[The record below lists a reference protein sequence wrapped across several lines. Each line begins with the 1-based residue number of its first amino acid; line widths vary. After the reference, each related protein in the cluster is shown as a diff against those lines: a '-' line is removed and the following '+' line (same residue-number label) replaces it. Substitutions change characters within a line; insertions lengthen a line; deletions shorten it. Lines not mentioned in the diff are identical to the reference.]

1 MRILRY
7 FASRYRTQSLVVL
20 SCILLSGVLGG
31 LGISAM
37 LPVLTIAIGG
47 SSGAPSSETAETSTL
62 GATVDSALETLGI
75 EPTLQV
81 LLPLIV
87 ILFWMKAGIILFAK
101 RQVGYTV
108 AKIATDLRLELLQT
122 LMSARWSHF
131 TRLRTG
137 SAANAL
143 ATEAQRAS
151 TAFEHMAQV
160 CGHLIECLIYL
171 GLAFTISVPVTIGA
185 AAAALI
191 TLGGLHQLVR
201 MSGKAG
207 AKQTKFLKSLL
218 NQVTDSL
225 QVLKLLKATGRESLI
240 LPLLESDT
248 DQLNKALRRR
258 VFSREALRAIQ
269 EPVLITSLCV
279 MVFIVIRLGTP
290 FAEMLLLATLFIA
303 ANTSSNKMQ
312 RRFQQT
318 ITEASA
324 LWSMREMIDEA
335 ISDGETMTTGAT
347 PTLAKGVEIRN
358 VRVAYGD
365 ATVLD
370 GLSFSIPAGKITAV
384 VGGSGAGKTTTADLI
399 MGLVRPD
406 SGEVY
411 IDGVALGDL
420 DLHEWRQLIGYVPQ
434 EVLMLHDSV
443 AKNVSLGDP
452 NLSAEDIERALRDAG
467 AWEFV
472 SKLPGGVEC
481 SVGERG
487 MRLSGGQRQ
496 RIAIARALVHGA
508 KLLVLDEATTALDPD
523 SEAFVLSAIEALRGR
538 TTVFAISHQPALR
551 SVADQMYR
559 IADGKCTEIEDS
571 DHTTHPDPLSAS

>member
-1 MRILRY
+1 
-7 FASRYRTQSLVVL
+7 
-20 SCILLSGVLGG
+20 
-31 LGISAM
+31 
-37 LPVLTIAIGG
+37 
-47 SSGAPSSETAETSTL
+47 
-62 GATVDSALETLGI
+62 
-75 EPTLQV
+75 
-81 LLPLIV
+81 
-87 ILFWMKAGIILFAK
+87 
-101 RQVGYTV
+101 
-108 AKIATDLRLELLQT
+108 
-122 LMSARWSHF
+122 
-131 TRLRTG
+131 
-137 SAANAL
+137 
-143 ATEAQRAS
+143 
-151 TAFEHMAQV
+151 MAQV

-185 AAAALI
+185 AAAAMI

-335 ISDGETMTTGAT
+335 VADGETMTTGAT

-358 VRVAYGD
+358 VRIAYGD

-370 GLSFSIPAGKITAV
+370 DLSFSVPAGKITAV
-384 VGGSGAGKTTTADLI
+384 VGESGAGKTTTADLI

-508 KLLVLDEATTALDPD
+508 KLLIMDEATTALDPD

-559 IADGKCTEIEDS
+559 IADGKCTEIEASPRS
-571 DHTTHPDPLSAS
+571 DHATHPDPPSAS

>member
-7 FASRYRTQSLVVL
+7 FASRYRAQSLVVL

-31 LGISAM
+31 LGIAVV
-37 LPVLTIAIGG
+37 LPVLTIAIRG
-47 SSGAPSSETAETSTL
+47 SSGAPSSESAETSTL
-62 GATVDSALETLGI
+62 GATVDSALETLGL

-87 ILFWMKAGIILFAK
+87 IVFWMKGGIILFAK

-171 GLAFTISVPVTIGA
+171 GLAFTISVPITIGA
-185 AAAALI
+185 AAAAMI

-225 QVLKLLKATGRESLI
+225 QAVKLLKATGRESLI

-248 DQLNKALRRR
+248 EQLNKALRRR
-258 VFSREALRAIQ
+258 VFSREALRSIQ
-269 EPVLITSLCV
+269 EPVLVTSLCV
-279 MVFIVIRLGTP
+279 MVFIVILLGTP
-290 FAEMLLLATLFIA
+290 FAEMSVLVLLFITT
-303 ANTSSNKMQ
+303 NTSSNKMQ

-324 LWSMREMIDEA
+324 LWSMRKMIDEA
-335 ISDGETMTTGAT
+335 VADGETMTTGAT
-347 PTLAKGVEIRN
+347 PTLAKGVEIRD
-358 VRVAYGD
+358 VQVAYDD

-370 GLSFSIPAGKITAV
+370 GLSFSVPAGKITAV

-472 SKLPGGVEC
+472 SELPGGVEC

-508 KLLVLDEATTALDPD
+508 KLLILDEATTALDPD

-551 SVADQMYR
+551 NVADQMYR
-559 IADGKCTEIEDS
+559 IVDGKCTEIEASPRS
-571 DHTTHPDPLSAS
+571 DRAAS

>member
-1 MRILRY
+1 VRILRY
-7 FASRYRTQSLVVL
+7 FASRYRAQSLVVL

-31 LGISAM
+31 LGIAVV
-37 LPVLTIAIGG
+37 LPVLTIAIRG
-47 SSGAPSSETAETSTL
+47 SSGAPSSESAETSTL
-62 GATVDSALETLGI
+62 GATVDSALETLGL

-87 ILFWMKAGIILFAK
+87 IVFWMKGGIILFAK

-171 GLAFTISVPVTIGA
+171 GLAFTISVPITIGA
-185 AAAALI
+185 AAAAMI

-225 QVLKLLKATGRESLI
+225 QAVKLLKATGRESLI

-248 DQLNKALRRR
+248 EQLNKALRRR
-258 VFSREALRAIQ
+258 VFSREALRSIQ
-269 EPVLITSLCV
+269 EPVLVTSLCV
-279 MVFIVIRLGTP
+279 MVFIVILLGTP
-290 FAEMLLLATLFIA
+290 FAEMSVLVLLFITT
-303 ANTSSNKMQ
+303 NTSSNKMQ

-324 LWSMREMIDEA
+324 LWSMRKMIDEA
-335 ISDGETMTTGAT
+335 VADGETMTTGAT
-347 PTLAKGVEIRN
+347 PTLAKGVEIRD
-358 VRVAYGD
+358 VQVAYDD

-370 GLSFSIPAGKITAV
+370 GLSFSVPAGKITAV

-472 SKLPGGVEC
+472 SELPGGVEC

-508 KLLVLDEATTALDPD
+508 KLLILDEATTALDPD

-551 SVADQMYR
+551 NVADQMYR
-559 IADGKCTEIEDS
+559 IVDGKCTEIEASPRS
-571 DHTTHPDPLSAS
+571 DRAAS